1 MPFNNCWSFSMN
13 HLKLAAIATV
23 ALIASAAHAETTTV
37 RPNLA
42 QNGGEQTTQSAPA
55 YNTGLNGRVKPA
67 VRPNLAQNGGENVAS
82 VTTVTYAAGLN
93 GRVKPAVRPNL
104 AQNGGEV
111 ATASTVAYASGLN
124 GRVKSPAM
132 ADHPAVQVARAA
144 STQVAY
150 ALSDLHHPAFVAHH

>member
-1 MPFNNCWSFSMN
+1 MN

-42 QNGGEQTTQSAPA
+42 QNGGEQATQTAPA

-67 VRPNLAQNGGENVAS
+67 VRPNLAQNGGEVA
-82 VTTVTYAAGLN
+82 A
-93 GRVKPAVRPNL
+93 
-104 AQNGGEV
+104 
-111 ATASTVAYASGLN
+111 ASTVAYASGLN